1 MDQNKLKK
9 TKLAILISGRG
20 SNMRSIINSCKED
33 NFPAEVNLVI
43 SNNPNA
49 PGIKFAQDNNIDIKV
64 IDHNKY
70 KNQPNSRKFFEEAIH
85 NHIIKYDIDIIC
97 LAGFM
102 RILSPFF
109 INKWKNKI
117 INIHPSLLPD
127 FKGANAVRDAF
138 NAKAKEYG
146 CTVHFVDQEVDNG
159 KIIMQ
164 HKVEV
169 NKDDDLESIK
179 NKILEQE
186 HILYSKAIKLIC
198 N

>member
-70 KNQPNSRKFFEEAIH
+70 KDQPDSRKFFEEAIH

-127 FKGANAVRDAF
+127 FKGANAVREAF

-179 NKILEQE
+179 NKILEKE

>member
-70 KNQPNSRKFFEEAIH
+70 KDQPDSRKFFEEAIH

>member
-20 SNMRSIINSCKED
+20 SNMKSIINSCKED
-33 NFPAEVNLVI
+33 NFPARVNLVI

-64 IDHNKY
+64 IDHSKY
-70 KNQPNSRKFFEEAIH
+70 KDQPDSRKLFEEVIH
-85 NHIIKYDIDIIC
+85 NHIIKYEIDIIC

-127 FKGANAVRDAF
+127 FKGANAVKDAF

-146 CTVHFVDQEVDNG
+146 CTVHYVDQEVDSG

-164 HKVEV
+164 HKVDIDK
-169 NKDDDLESIK
+169 NDDLESIK
-179 NKILEQE
+179 NKILKQE
-186 HILYSKAIKLIC
+186 HILYPKAIKLIC
-198 N
+198 S